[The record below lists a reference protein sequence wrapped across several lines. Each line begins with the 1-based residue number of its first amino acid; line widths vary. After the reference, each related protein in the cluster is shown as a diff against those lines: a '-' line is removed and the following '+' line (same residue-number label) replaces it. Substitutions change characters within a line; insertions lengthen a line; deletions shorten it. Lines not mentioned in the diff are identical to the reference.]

1 MMGNQSGQPKKEETI
16 TVTFRSIMGSGNPVA
31 IVIRKDGT
39 VRDLK
44 IAYANRVGIGGDRQ
58 TLIYEGKELSDD
70 DAPLSHYG
78 IVSDCTVQ
86 LSMRLES
93 GIREKTPPI
102 DPNVIVIVPGGFGGV
117 ANADGLREAL
127 RNMQAMPNQIEQQP
141 QPQDQSYKQWT
152 PGITD
157 KRVVLHALVLEKQ
170 MEHELTRNRMRE
182 LLRRRRRTKTP
193 GSPNHSSNCGSIGRS
208 PLHSGGATPTNELMP
223 QSSGSSTSN
232 LLAAAALKAQNA
244 TTVVEVEEPM
254 TVKELQKFL
263 DPPETKSEMDCLR
276 RELLDPPNDLFSKPK
291 SDEKTNCNVCHR
303 RLSFSQQTMLCQC
316 GLGFCSRH
324 KNPEEHKCSADYKIK
339 EPSKEQKE
347 QEVKEKKDEA
357 ESRKGGD

>member
-1 MMGNQSGQPKKEETI
+1 
-16 TVTFRSIMGSGNPVA
+16 
-31 IVIRKDGT
+31 
-39 VRDLK
+39 
-44 IAYANRVGIGGDRQ
+44 
-58 TLIYEGKELSDD
+58 
-70 DAPLSHYG
+70 
-78 IVSDCTVQ
+78 
-86 LSMRLES
+86 
-93 GIREKTPPI
+93 
-102 DPNVIVIVPGGFGGV
+102 
-117 ANADGLREAL
+117 
-127 RNMQAMPNQIEQQP
+127 
-141 QPQDQSYKQWT
+141 
-152 PGITD
+152 
-157 KRVVLHALVLEKQ
+157 

-208 PLHSGGATPTNELMP
+208 PLHSGGTTPTNEMMP

-244 TTVVEVEEPM
+244 TTVVDVEVEEPM

-263 DPPETKSEMDCLR
+263 DPPETNSEMDRLR
-276 RELLDPPNDLFSKPK
+276 HELLDPPNDLLQKPK

-339 EPSKEQKE
+339 EPPKESKE